1 MRYGHHDQ
9 LSWLSLAGAV
19 RYTDARK
26 LKCFL
31 DEVVLPQ
38 MGDTTV
44 IDLRDVLS
52 VDSTGLGLLA
62 HVGRRCLSQ
71 FSRRAVILCPEG
83 PVAQCLRAMQFDKL
97 FTLTDTLE
105 PPAELKLEPVA
116 LHRTPPQGLASV
128 MLGAH
133 RDLCDVDEQN
143 RARFTD
149 VLDVLEREVAKRRS

>member
-9 LSWLSLAGAV
+9 LSWLSLDGAV
-19 RYTDARK
+19 RYTEARK
-26 LKCFL
+26 IKAFL
-31 DEVVLPQ
+31 DDVVLPQ
-38 MGDTTV
+38 MSDTTV
-44 IDLRDVLS
+44 IDLREVLS

-62 HVGRRCLSQ
+62 HIGRCCLSK

-97 FTLTDTLE
+97 FTLTDALDQ
-105 PPAELKLEPVA
+105 PLELKLEPVD
-116 LHRTPPQGLASV
+116 LHRTPPQGLAAV
-128 MLGAH
+128 MLSAH
-133 RDLCDVDEQN
+133 RELCDVDEQN

>member
-9 LSWLSLAGAV
+9 LSWLSLDGAV
-19 RYTDARK
+19 RYTEARK
-26 LKCFL
+26 IKAFL

-38 MGDTTV
+38 MSDTTV
-44 IDLRDVLS
+44 IDLRDVSS

-62 HVGRRCLSQ
+62 HIGRCCLAK

-97 FTLTDTLE
+97 FTLTASLEQPTELTLE
-105 PPAELKLEPVA
+105 PVD
-116 LHRTPPQGLASV
+116 LHRTPPQGLAAV

-133 RDLCDVDEQN
+133 RELCEVDEQN